1 MRKTEIAIFVLH
13 SSTSVSVEKFFI
25 LRPFRTV
32 VLFINGATNNVKQ
45 ILLVYFQP
53 DISKFAAEI
62 LPLLFDYLGQASG
75 KADPPGISRTY
86 YALETFC
93 ENLGQ
98 CFNFKHRRTG
108 LEILGG
114 RTRSCPHRVQGARI
128 SRGVRGQ

>member
-1 MRKTEIAIFVLH
+1 M
-13 SSTSVSVEKFFI
+13 
-25 LRPFRTV
+25 RPFRTV
-32 VLFINGATNNVKQ
+32 VLFISGATNNVKQ

-75 KADPPGISRTY
+75 NADPPGISRTY

-98 CFNFKHRRTG
+98 CFNQ
-108 LEILGG
+108 L
-114 RTRSCPHRVQGARI
+114 
-128 SRGVRGQ
+128 